1 MTPVNQTHDQQLD
14 AAILGWTH
22 ELAPHG
28 IFTTDNEMRITSWN
42 HWLETHSMFRAEQV
56 VGQPLLKIVPS
67 LSDRRLDGYFRDA
80 LQGEVKILSTAL
92 HRYLLPFPPP
102 LADSGFSHMQQSAR
116 IAPLMLGGKICGT
129 ITVIEDVTEREW
141 QNGELRHKQERQE
154 LLSETLAHLLIAR
167 DPDALVRDLFG
178 RIAGQLGVDTYL
190 HYRLDPATNRLHLQ
204 SAVGLTLAQEKTAAI
219 LEKGEGY
226 AGATIRTR
234 RPVIVNFLHDSDDP
248 QAEFFKERGLEAYA
262 AFPLLVGERML
273 GSLAFATRGREK
285 WESEEI
291 LFLHTIS
298 RYVAMAL
305 DRTWQ
310 ERTLRDSEEQFR
322 VMAETVPDII
332 YTATPGGRFDFI
344 NQRFYA
350 VTGAAAGSALHF
362 GWLQSLH
369 EEDRIHIN
377 ASWKNAVQTGQS
389 FSAEFRFCGA
399 DGRFRWFFA
408 RARPVLD
415 SKGQIAKWFGAVTDI
430 DELKATQLALSE
442 AQTELQGHAATLEK
456 IVEARTAELRET
468 ILNLESF
475 SYTVAHDLRAPIR
488 AIDGFAQL
496 IMEESGDKIPETARD
511 GLTRITRAAGR
522 MDALTRDLL
531 SYTKVATQKVELS
544 PVDPNIVVEDVVIMN
559 AALREP
565 HATVAIVR
573 PLHNVLAHPTLFA
586 QCVSNLLDNAAKFV
600 APGVKPRIIVRS
612 EVVGGHAHGPGS
624 PSKDMAGHELGAA
637 PPPPP
642 GGYVRLWVEDNG
654 IGMDHVTREKIFG
667 LFERARDAKQ
677 YPGTGI
683 GLAILAKAIQR
694 MGGRFGVDSE
704 IEGGSRFWIDLPSPP
719 VS

>member
-1 MTPVNQTHDQQLD
+1 MSTVTPIHDQQLD
-14 AAILGWTH
+14 TAILGWTH

-28 IFTTDNEMRITSWN
+28 IFTTDSQMRITSWN

-56 VGQPLLKIVPS
+56 VGQPLLKVVPS
-67 LSDRRLDGYFRDA
+67 LGDRRLDGYFRDA
-80 LQGEVKILSTAL
+80 LKGEVKILSTAL

-116 IAPLMLGGKICGT
+116 IAPLMHEGKVCGT

-141 QNGELRHKQERQE
+141 QNRELRHKQERQE

-190 HYRLDPATNRLHLQ
+190 HCRLNAQTGRLHLQ
-204 SAVGLTLAQEKTAAI
+204 SAVGLTLDQEKTAAV

-226 AGATIRTR
+226 AGAAIRTG
-234 RPVIVNFLHDSDDP
+234 RPVIVNFLQSSSDV
-248 QAEFFKERGLEAYA
+248 QAEFFKELGLEAYA

-285 WESEEI
+285 WANEEI
-291 LFLHTIS
+291 QFLQTIS

-305 DRTWQ
+305 ERTRQ

-344 NQRFYA
+344 NERFYG
-350 VTGAAAGSALHF
+350 VTGAAAGSGLHF
-362 GWLQSLH
+362 GWLQFLH
-369 EEDRIHIN
+369 EDDNARIKT
-377 ASWKNAVQTGQS
+377 SWPDAIQKGQP
-389 FSAEFRFCGA
+389 FSAEFRLRGA

-415 SKGQIAKWFGAVTDI
+415 SKGRIARWFGAVTDI
-430 DELKATQLALSE
+430 DELKETQLALNE
-442 AQTELQGHAATLEK
+442 AQSQLEDYAANLEK
-456 IVEARTAELRET
+456 TVEARTTELRET
-468 ILNLESF
+468 ILHLESF

-488 AIDGFAQL
+488 AIEGFAHM
-496 IMEESGDKIPETARD
+496 IMEESGENITGTARD

-531 SYTKVATQKVELS
+531 SYTKVATQKLELS
-544 PVDPNIVVEDVVIMN
+544 SIDPNVVVEDVTIMN
-559 AALREP
+559 LALREP
-565 HATVAIVR
+565 HATIAIVR
-573 PLHNVLAHPTLFA
+573 PLHNVLGHPTLFT
-586 QCVSNLLDNAAKFV
+586 QCISNLLDNAAKFV

-612 EVVGGHAHGPGS
+612 EVIGAHVHGPGS
-624 PSKDMAGHELGAA
+624 PKNIAGNETDSA
-637 PPPPP
+637 PPAPAE
-642 GGYVRLWVEDNG
+642 GYVRLWVEDNG

-667 LFERARDAKQ
+667 LFERARDAKH

-683 GLAILAKAIQR
+683 GLAILAKAMQR
-694 MGGRFGVDSE
+694 MGGRYGVESE
-704 IEGGSRFWIDLPSPP
+704 IDAGSRFWIDLPSPP
-719 VS
+719 AN